1 MDQYRVGEFRDTFI
15 EMFRTVETSVHNP
28 MRRAFL
34 VFEEGDLDGNS
45 AFWAEDEEDGAEG
58 FLDAL
63 EDVFW
68 TWDDLV
74 ENFTEQK
81 REKEKAR
88 SRHSAVMKDVIVHRQ
103 QMIPKFC
110 WSMFQ
115 QLRCETHII
124 PTLLPFQPNTARCS
138 SAKLYN
144 GSSQKLR
151 LRQMLNGTSK
161 QTPHHACKN
170 IQWVEAKISANL
182 SILKQYRK
190 TFEVDPS
197 CKHVL
202 HDDKNSEFAN
212 STFCASMDMLSVSA
226 MLSVVSIACMD
237 ETYRLMIAPA
247 ILLTSLN

>member
-1 MDQYRVGEFRDTFI
+1 MDQYRVGEFRDTFF
-15 EMFRTVETSVHNP
+15 EMFRTVETSAHNP

-58 FLDAL
+58 FVDAL

-138 SAKLYN
+138 SAKFYN
-144 GSSQKLR
+144 GSRFKSETSASPNVEWHQQTNPPPRMQKHPMGR
-151 LRQMLNGTSK
+151 G
-161 QTPHHACKN
+161 KN
-170 IQWVEAKISANL
+170 FRKPFHLEAVPKDI
-182 SILKQYRK
+182 
-190 TFEVDPS
+190 
-197 CKHVL
+197 
-202 HDDKNSEFAN
+202 
-212 STFCASMDMLSVSA
+212 
-226 MLSVVSIACMD
+226 
-237 ETYRLMIAPA
+237 
-247 ILLTSLN
+247 